1 MFSIGGVFVV
11 GLIVP
16 STDQSLFVATS
27 AKTGAAASPFVV
39 AANLVK
45 IRVLPHIISE
55 FLTESGWDLL
65 GSPAIVLDAV
75 ILIFVMSAANSDLYI
90 GSRTL
95 FALAAEGKAPRIFKR
110 VNRMGVP
117 CESPICSPS

>member
-1 MFSIGGVFVV
+1 MF
-11 GLIVP
+11 
-16 STDQSLFVATS
+16 
-27 AKTGAAASPFVV
+27 
-39 AANLVK
+39 
-45 IRVLPHIISE
+45 
-55 FLTESGWDLL
+55 
-65 GSPAIVLDAV
+65 LDAV

-117 CESPICSPS
+117 CMSLFPDSTALGIY